1 MLLEGLLSKADS
13 APMADAGPEL
23 PDEVLVVAAIVG
35 DLKAFDQ
42 LVLRYRAA
50 VMRVATGIVG
60 REHAEDVAQDAWLLA
75 FKALPSIEEPRKF
88 AAWLSA
94 ITRHRAM
101 RFGKSESRIKA
112 QRVALDDVL
121 IEKLE
126 ALSKPLIER
135 IENLELR
142 TAWESLPA
150 DYALTLKL
158 RFLDE
163 MPLERIAAF
172 TGAPLS
178 TVKWRVRQGKKL
190 LRQKV
195 EAAGST
201 NSSANEEQKGKK

>member
-1 MLLEGLLSKADS
+1 MSVEGLLREAGSV
-13 APMADAGPEL
+13 PMADAGSEP

-35 DLKAFDQ
+35 DLQAFDR

-50 VMRVATGIVG
+50 VVRVAVGIVG

-88 AAWLSA
+88 AAWLAA

-101 RFGKSESRIKA
+101 RFSKSESKLRS

-121 IEKLE
+121 IEKVE
-126 ALSKPLIER
+126 ALSKPLTDR
-135 IENLELR
+135 IEDLELR
-142 TAWESLPA
+142 EALETLPV
-150 DYALTLKL
+150 DYGLTLKL

-172 TGAPLS
+172 VGVPLT
-178 TVKWRVRQGKKL
+178 TVKWRVHQGKKL
-190 LRQKV
+190 LRDKV
-195 EAAGST
+195 EGGT
-201 NSSANEEQKGKK
+201 LTDRKKGKK

>member
-1 MLLEGLLSKADS
+1 MSVEAVLKETESR
-13 APMADAGPEL
+13 PMANAGWEP

-50 VMRVATGIVG
+50 VVRVAAGIVG

-88 AAWLSA
+88 AAWLAA

-101 RFGKSESRIKA
+101 RFGKSESRLRA

-121 IEKLE
+121 IEKVE
-126 ALSKPLIER
+126 ALSKPLTDR

-142 TAWESLPA
+142 EALETLPV
-150 DYALTLKL
+150 DYGLTLKL

-172 TGAPLS
+172 VGAPLS
-178 TVKWRVRQGKKL
+178 TVKWRVHQGKKL
-190 LRQKV
+190 LRKKF
-195 EAAGST
+195 ESSSPT
-201 NSSANEEQKGKK
+201 N

>member
-1 MLLEGLLSKADS
+1 MSVEDLLRKARS
-13 APMADAGPEL
+13 VPMADAGSEP

-35 DLKAFDQ
+35 DLQAFDQ

-50 VMRVATGIVG
+50 VARVATSIVG
-60 REHAEDVAQDAWLLA
+60 REHAEDVAQDSWLLA

-88 AAWLSA
+88 AAWLAA

-101 RFGKSESRIKA
+101 RFGKSESKLRA

-126 ALSKPLIER
+126 ALSKPFTDR
-135 IENLELR
+135 IEDLEVRAALD
-142 TAWESLPA
+142 TLPA

-172 TGAPLS
+172 TGAPLT

-190 LRQKV
+190 LREKV
-195 EAAGST
+195 EGRNAI
-201 NSSANEEQKGKK
+201 NRQKGIK